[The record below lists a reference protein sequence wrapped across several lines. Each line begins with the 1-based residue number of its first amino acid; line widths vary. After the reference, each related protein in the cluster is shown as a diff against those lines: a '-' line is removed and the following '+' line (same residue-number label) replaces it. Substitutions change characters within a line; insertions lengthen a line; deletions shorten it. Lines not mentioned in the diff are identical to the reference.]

1 MVLLTKKYSLE
12 TEMENV
18 GATSILA
25 QAEPGKEP
33 EDRTIFEKYAQPCL
47 AELMGSTLFVAAACL
62 SVITNPEGAGPMGPA
77 LAHGFSLGIMVAVLG
92 KISGGHFNPAV
103 TLAALAA
110 GGLSPLLLLPYW
122 LCQLSGGM
130 LGALL
135 AKSMVPEA
143 IFFNRTGGGCMVQE
157 GCTVGMAVCAELT
170 FSFLLLLAV
179 LMGSLAEHSK
189 TPLAPF
195 CIGFALATGILVSG
209 SISGSC
215 LNPARAFGPALISTH
230 WDNHWVYWIGPL
242 TSAVLASVLY
252 RTVLAGRSRR
262 LFLK

>member
-1 MVLLTKKYSLE
+1 MVLLTKEYSLE

-33 EDRTIFEKYAQPCL
+33 EDRTIFE
-47 AELMGSTLFVAAACL
+47 
-62 SVITNPEGAGPMGPA
+62 N
-77 LAHGFSLGIMVAVLG
+77 
-92 KISGGHFNPAV
+92 GGHFNPAV

-143 IFFNRTGGGCMVQE
+143 IFFNRTGGGCMVQD
-157 GCTVGMAVCAELT
+157 GSTVGMAVCAELT
-170 FSFLLLLAV
+170 LSFLLLIAV

-252 RTVLAGRSRR
+252 RIVLAGRSRR

>member
-1 MVLLTKKYSLE
+1 TTFGMELDQFNKGNSLVR
-12 TEMENV
+12 MPV
-18 GATSILA
+18 KG
-25 QAEPGKEP
+25 G

-252 RTVLAGRSRR
+252 RCVKDPSCLA
-262 LFLK
+262 L